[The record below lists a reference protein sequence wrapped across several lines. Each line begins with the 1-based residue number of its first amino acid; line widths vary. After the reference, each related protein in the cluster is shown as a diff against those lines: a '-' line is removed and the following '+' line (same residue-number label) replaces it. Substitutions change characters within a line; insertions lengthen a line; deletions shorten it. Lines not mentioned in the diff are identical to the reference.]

1 MQPTIEILDR
11 IRKNSRDNKEE
22 IFTRLYRYLLRPDL
36 YYLAYKNLNAT
47 KGAGTQG
54 ENAYTAD
61 GFSNEKVDRIIQSLM
76 EIIVN
81 SQAGR
86 LQGLGLGLVE

>member
-36 YYLAYKNLNAT
+36 YYLAYRKKIYLSV
-47 KGAGTQG
+47 
-54 ENAYTAD
+54 Y
-61 GFSNEKVDRIIQSLM
+61 GFGDCINVQL
-76 EIIVN
+76 
-81 SQAGR
+81 
-86 LQGLGLGLVE
+86 

>member
-36 YYLAYKNLNAT
+36 YYLAYKNLYAT
-47 KGAGTQG
+47 KAQ
-54 ENAYTAD
+54 ERKA
-61 GFSNEKVDRIIQSLM
+61 
-76 EIIVN
+76 
-81 SQAGR
+81 
-86 LQGLGLGLVE
+86 